1 MADRYQVRFPGGYRL
16 TVEAAD
22 EREAKIRALNAL
34 RKAGHSIDP
43 QLTASDKRITAR
55 KLSTR

>member
-1 MADRYQVRFPGGYRL
+1 MPDRYQVRFPGGYVL

-22 EREAKIRALNAL
+22 ERTAKIQAMTAL

-43 QLTASDKRITAR
+43 RLTISDKRITAR
-55 KLSTR
+55 KLSR